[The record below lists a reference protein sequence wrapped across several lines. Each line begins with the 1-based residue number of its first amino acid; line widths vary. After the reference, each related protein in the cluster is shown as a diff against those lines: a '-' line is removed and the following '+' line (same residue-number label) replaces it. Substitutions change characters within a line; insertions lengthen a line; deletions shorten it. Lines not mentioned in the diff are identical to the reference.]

1 MKNGWQCSRI
11 GRLPTILTREL
22 DEIRRKVVGIVRVLV
37 ICQPFLGRLERFGG
51 IFWLAS
57 MPNQG
62 FANLF
67 RASQADLAGIFGWQ
81 TSGKGNLPTFRPE
94 TKLYRRFTPS
104 YKKEVP
110 GYRDAGD
117 G

>member
-22 DEIRRKVVGIVRVLV
+22 DKIRRKVVGIVRVLV

-62 FANLF
+62 IANLF
-67 RASQADLAGIFGWQ
+67 RAGQANLAGIFGWQ
-81 TSGKGNLPTFRPE
+81 AEENAILPTI
-94 TKLYRRFTPS
+94 
-104 YKKEVP
+104 
-110 GYRDAGD
+110 
-117 G
+117 